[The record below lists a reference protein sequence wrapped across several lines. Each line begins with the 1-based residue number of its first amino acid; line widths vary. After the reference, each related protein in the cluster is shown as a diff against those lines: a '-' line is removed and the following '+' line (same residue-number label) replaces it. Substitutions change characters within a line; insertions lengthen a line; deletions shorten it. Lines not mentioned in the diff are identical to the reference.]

1 MLSPNLK
8 EAFNDLDVNDK
19 KNLISRELVFIG
31 ELVKKM
37 KDYYGLDG
45 NFEIK
50 NYDINSN
57 MNETD
62 SLTFI
67 YEDIFELERQLILV
81 LSRMEG
87 NW

>member
-1 MLSPNLK
+1 MMSPHLK
-8 EAFNDLDVNDK
+8 EAFNELDVNDK
-19 KNLISRELVFIG
+19 KNLISRELIFIG
-31 ELVKKM
+31 ELIKKM
-37 KDYYGLDG
+37 NEHYGLDN
-45 NFEIK
+45 NFELK

-67 YEDIFELERQLILV
+67 YEDIFELERQILLI

-87 NW
+87 NG

>member
-8 EAFNDLDVNDK
+8 DAFNELDVNDK
-19 KNLISRELVFIG
+19 KNLISRELIFIG
-31 ELVKKM
+31 GLVKKI
-37 KDYYGLDG
+37 KDHYGLDSY
-45 NFEIK
+45 FEIK
-50 NYDINSN
+50 NYDVKSN

-67 YEDIFELERQLILV
+67 YEDIFELERQLMLI
-81 LSRMEG
+81 LSRMDR

>member
-8 EAFNDLDVNDK
+8 DAFNELDVNDK
-19 KNLISRELVFIG
+19 KNLISRELIFIG

-37 KDYYGLDG
+37 KDHYGLDSD
-45 NFEIK
+45 FELK

-67 YEDIFELERQLILV
+67 YEDIFELERQILLI

-87 NW
+87 NG